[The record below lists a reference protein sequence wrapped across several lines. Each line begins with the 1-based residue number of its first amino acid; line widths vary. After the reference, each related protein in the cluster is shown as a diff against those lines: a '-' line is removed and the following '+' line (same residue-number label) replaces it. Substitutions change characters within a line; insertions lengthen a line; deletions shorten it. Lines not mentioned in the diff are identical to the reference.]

1 MYASDRDEY
10 LRQQVETAT
19 PAMLTAMLYNAAV
32 AKTRRAILDLDEGN
46 GLDARTALIRA
57 QEIVLELRTSLDH
70 GAGGEIAANLDR
82 LYEFTYR
89 RLLDASVHRD
99 TSAANDALLVLTDLR
114 DAWEQACLMPVTT
127 SAR

>member
-46 GLDARTALIRA
+46 SLDARTALIRA

-99 TSAANDALLVLTDLR
+99 ASAANDALLVLTDLR
-114 DAWEQACLMPVTT
+114 DAWEQACLMPATT